1 MAGDSA
7 ARVAVISG
15 GGTGIGRATATAL
28 AGDGMDVVI
37 LGRRE
42 EVLRGAAEEINRDRA
57 AAGGEVS
64 EGRAA
69 ASGRLSGEVSWVRA
83 DVSDPEQV
91 AAAAGV
97 IRERYPVVDVVVNNA
112 GGSARK
118 AGEGLGELAS
128 VWLEAYRTNVISA
141 VLLTSALLPVLR
153 RPGGRVIIVGSRAAA
168 TGGASPAYVAAKAAL
183 GGWVLSLAAQL
194 GPEGITANV
203 VAPGYT
209 AGTEL
214 LTGRMPPD
222 RHERIVAG
230 IAAGR
235 AAQPEEVAAV
245 ITFLASPGASYMSG
259 QVLSVDGGA
268 RTAGLPARSVSAQ
281 AACRCG
287 RWPDMPESGAERG
300 VVVRPRRDS
309 HASDLYVPTWK
320 INGSS

>member
-1 MAGDSA
+1 MPAG
-7 ARVAVISG
+7 VAVVSG
-15 GGTGIGRATATAL
+15 GGTGIGRATAAVL

-37 LGRRE
+37 LGRRA

-57 AAGGEVS
+57 AA
-64 EGRAA
+64 
-69 ASGRLSGEVSWVRA
+69 SGEVSWVRG
-83 DVSDPEQV
+83 DVSDPGET
-91 AAAAGV
+91 AAAVEV
-97 IRERYPVVDVVVNNA
+97 IRERYAVVDVVVNNA
-112 GGSARK
+112 GGSVRAVG
-118 AGEGLGELAS
+118 AGLGELADA
-128 VWLEAYRTNVISA
+128 WLEAYRKNVISA
-141 VLLTSALLPVLR
+141 VLLTTALLPMVR

-214 LTGRMPPD
+214 LTGRMPAE

-245 ITFLASPGASYMSG
+245 IAFLVSRQASYVSG
-259 QVLSVDGGA
+259 QVISVDGG
-268 RTAGLPARSVSAQ
+268 
-281 AACRCG
+281 
-287 RWPDMPESGAERG
+287 
-300 VVVRPRRDS
+300 VRFP
-309 HASDLYVPTWK
+309 
-320 INGSS
+320 G